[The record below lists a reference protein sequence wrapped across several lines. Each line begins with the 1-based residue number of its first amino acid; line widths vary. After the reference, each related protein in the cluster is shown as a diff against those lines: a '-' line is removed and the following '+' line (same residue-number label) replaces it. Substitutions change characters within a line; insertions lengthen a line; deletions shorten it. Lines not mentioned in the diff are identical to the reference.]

1 MDELQRQK
9 MIQELEK
16 KIAELPVGY
25 ISKKTI
31 NGKIQYYHQWTEGG
45 KKRSQYLRD
54 GRNGTTAGADRT
66 AQIPAG
72 AAEGVTGRNA
82 KSASAQAGF

>member
-54 GRNGTTAGADRT
+54 GEMEPLREQIEQRKSLQ
-66 AQIPAG
+66 AQLK
-72 AAEGVTGRNA
+72 ER
-82 KSASAQAGF
+82 GFTL

>member
-25 ISKKTI
+25 ISKKAI
-31 NGKIQYYHQWTEGG
+31 NGKIQYYRLQE
-45 KKRSQYLRD
+45 
-54 GRNGTTAGADRT
+54 
-66 AQIPAG
+66 
-72 AAEGVTGRNA
+72 
-82 KSASAQAGF
+82 